1 MKTETVSYCFIFV
14 CESLWWTYILYKGS
28 DNMNELYHYGVKG
41 MKWGVRRNSDQH
53 GHKAS
58 TAKKRK
64 NNTNKVKAASKAS
77 FIKFIKRGSN
87 FIQQDIMQQQMNQN
101 FINWSTQESTRAAI
115 NAANRTASLGISGGM
130 NPFMFG

>member
-1 MKTETVSYCFIFV
+1 
-14 CESLWWTYILYKGS
+14 
-28 DNMNELYHYGVKG
+28 MNELYHYGVKG

-53 GHKAS
+53 GRKAS

-64 NNTNKVKAASKAS
+64 NNTNKVKDAVKAASKTS

-87 FIQQDIMQQQMNQN
+87 FMQQDIMQQQMNQN

-115 NAANRTASLGISGGM
+115 NAANQLASLGISGGM